1 MTATATDRLELY
13 LTSRIDEQPGDDGCW
28 LWTLKTDREG
38 YGVANWAGRTHR
50 AHRLAYTHWEGPIPD
65 SAELDHTCEVHACVR
80 PSHLD
85 PVTGL
90 VNLERKHLRRGM
102 TPERARELALLDQE
116 MYARQSEKR
125 HEAAVLR
132 AQHVAAVDRA
142 GAAGVKVGTRLR
154 RSRSKTAVT
163 WKVTGVGGSGS
174 DPWFTMVSESSGY
187 EGMMALSD
195 VVTAILVSSPASD
208 GSRSRRSAKATPA
221 VGP

>member
-1 MTATATDRLELY
+1 MTTSATDRLELY
-13 LTSRIDEQPGDDGCW
+13 LTSRIDKQPGDDGCW
-28 LWTLKTDREG
+28 LWALKPDREG

-50 AHRLAYTHWEGPIPD
+50 AHRLTYSHWKGPIPD
-65 SAELDHTCEVHACVR
+65 GAELDHTCEVRACVR

-116 MYARQSEKR
+116 MFTRLSEKEQ
-125 HEAAVLR
+125 EAAVLR
-132 AQHVAAVDRA
+132 TQHVAAVDTA

-154 RSRSKTAVT
+154 RSPSKTAVT

-174 DPWFTMVSESSGY
+174 DPWLTIVSESSGH
-187 EGMMALSD
+187 EDMMALSD
-195 VVTAILVSSPASD
+195 VVTAIIVSSPASD
-208 GSRSRRSAKATPA
+208 GSRLRRSGKATPA